1 MKKIKNYLGIVLLL
15 SFLLVFIPTN
25 AQIDYGIQAEISIS
39 KDNNGVNI
47 NAVVKSN
54 SKTKISDLVY
64 KFVSIKKSLNKNFSK
79 NQQSGKFTILP
90 GEKLVLSK
98 QKLNI
103 DQKGSIAISLY
114 ILKDNVIIASDY
126 VNTNETKTSN
136 KTTIRK
142 FDINNEIVNNTF
154 SQLGKDFCCF
164 FYKINGLKKS
174 TYPFEVE
181 IKEKIKIGTNL
192 VEIYILVDTEVV
204 YKFITLEKPKYLYA
218 AAQESNK
225 RLDEYYLNRL
235 LY

>member
-1 MKKIKNYLGIVLLL
+1 MKKIKNYPGLVSLF
-15 SFLLVFIPTN
+15 SFLFVFVSIN
-25 AQIDYGIQAEISIS
+25 AQIDYGIQAEISILKS
-39 KDNNGVNI
+39 DQGVSI
-47 NAVVKSN
+47 NAIVKSN
-54 SKTKISDLVY
+54 SNEKMSNLVY
-64 KFVSIKKSLNKNFSK
+64 KFVSIKKSLNNNFSK

-90 GEKLVLSK
+90 GEQLILSK

-103 DQKGSIAISLY
+103 DQKGSMAISLY
-114 ILKDNVIIASDY
+114 ILKNNVIIASDY
-126 VNTNETKTSN
+126 VNTNKSNTSN

-142 FDINNEIVNNTF
+142 IDVNKEIVNNTF
-154 SQLGKDFCCF
+154 SQLGNDFCCF

-181 IKEKIKIGTNL
+181 IKEKIKMGTNL
-192 VEIYILVDTEVV
+192 VEIYILVDNDVV